1 MNILDWILGLL
12 GKVLSFFNSFTGNYL
27 LAILLFAVLF
37 KILLFPFSI
46 KQQKSQVKQASL
58 RPKEMAI
65 RNKYKGRDDKVT
77 QQKCQQEVME
87 LYQSEGYSPFGG
99 CLPLLLQFPIIIALY
114 NIIRNPL
121 RYICGVPKAALDVVG
136 KAATALGYDW
146 GNDSLRLMTTVRDH
160 FSDMQAKVA
169 ELAGDVDV
177 GAFSSLTPEK
187 LPDFSLF
194 GLKFDLSVTPTI
206 AWNWYLLIPIIT
218 FASIFLSSRLMR
230 KLSYQPVD
238 PSMNS
243 GCSNWIMDLAM
254 PAMSTYFSFMFPSLL
269 GVYWI
274 FNNLLGIVQQFILRA
289 MFPAPKFT
297 EEDYK
302 RAEREYKGK
311 AGSRTIENDPRVVP
325 GKKYRSL
332 HHIDDDDAELPVL
345 PLDSRESDSG
355 KAAFADEA
363 PKLKEDKPP
372 RKGKAEETGDDGENA
387 FEKEEI
393 PDSDGESAF
402 EKEEIPDTDGEK
414 TEKTEKKDN

>member
-1 MNILDWILGLL
+1 MKKIRKALAL
-12 GKVLSFFNSFTGNYL
+12 L
-27 LAILLFAVLF
+27 LAAVMIAGLSSCGGSDDESGTKLKIVQQYGMAYAPF
-37 KILLFPFSI
+37 KIMQE
-46 KQQKSQVKQASL
+46 KQLIEKYYDGVEIEWSVLNSGQA
-58 RPKEMAI
+58 I
-65 RNKYKGRDDKVT
+65 N
-77 QQKCQQEVME
+77 
-87 LYQSEGYSPFGG
+87 EGFAS
-99 CLPLLLQFPIIIALY
+99 
-114 NIIRNPL
+114 
-121 RYICGVPKAALDVVG
+121 
-136 KAATALGYDW
+136 
-146 GNDSLRLMTTVRDH
+146 
-160 FSDMQAKVA
+160 
-169 ELAGDVDV
+169 GDVDV

-194 GLKFDLSVTPTI
+194 GLNFDLSVTPTI

-238 PSMNS
+238 PSMNN

-372 RKGKAEETGDDGENA
+372 RKGKAEETGDDGEKA

-393 PDSDGESAF
+393 PDTDGEKAP

-414 TEKTEKKDN
+414 TEKKDN

>member
-12 GKVLSFFNSFTGNYL
+12 GRVLSFFNSFTGNYL

-121 RYICGVPKAALDVVG
+121 RYICGVPKAALDIVG

-160 FSDMQAKVA
+160 FSDMQAKVT

-177 GAFSSLTPEK
+177 GAFTSLTPEK

-194 GLKFDLSVTPTI
+194 GLNFDLSVTPTI
-206 AWNWYLLIPIIT
+206 AWNWYLLIPVIT

-238 PSMNS
+238 PSMNN

-274 FNNLLGIVQQFILRA
+274 FNNLLGIVQQLILRA

-355 KAAFADEA
+355 KAILSDEA

-372 RKGKAEETGDDGENA
+372 RKDAPSVTEGADEKASEKEDIPDADGENA
-387 FEKEEI
+387 EE
-393 PDSDGESAF
+393 
-402 EKEEIPDTDGEK
+402 TD
-414 TEKTEKKDN
+414 KKDN

>member
-12 GKVLSFFNSFTGNYL
+12 GKILSFFNSFTGNYL

-136 KAATALGYDW
+136 KAATALGYEW

-194 GLKFDLSVTPTI
+194 GLNFDLSVTPTI

-238 PSMNS
+238 PSMNN

-274 FNNLLGIVQQFILRA
+274 FNNLLGIVQQLILRA

-311 AGSRTIENDPRVVP
+311 AGSRTMENDPRIVP
-325 GKKYRSL
+325 GKKYKSL

-355 KAAFADEA
+355 KSVLSDEA

-372 RKGKAEETGDDGENA
+372 RKDASAAESADEKSSEEKETVPDADGENA
-387 FEKEEI
+387 EE
-393 PDSDGESAF
+393 
-402 EKEEIPDTDGEK
+402 TD
-414 TEKTEKKDN
+414 KKDN

>member
-12 GKVLSFFNSFTGNYL
+12 GKILSFFNSFTGNYL

-136 KAATALGYDW
+136 KAATALGYEW

-194 GLKFDLSVTPTI
+194 GLNFDLSVTPTI

-238 PSMNS
+238 PSMNN

-274 FNNLLGIVQQFILRA
+274 FNNLLGIVQQLILRA

-311 AGSRTIENDPRVVP
+311 AGSRTMENDPRIVP
-325 GKKYRSL
+325 GKKYKSL

-355 KAAFADEA
+355 KSVLSDEA

-372 RKGKAEETGDDGENA
+372 RKDASAAEGADEKPSEEKENVPDADGENA
-387 FEKEEI
+387 EE
-393 PDSDGESAF
+393 
-402 EKEEIPDTDGEK
+402 TD
-414 TEKTEKKDN
+414 KKDN